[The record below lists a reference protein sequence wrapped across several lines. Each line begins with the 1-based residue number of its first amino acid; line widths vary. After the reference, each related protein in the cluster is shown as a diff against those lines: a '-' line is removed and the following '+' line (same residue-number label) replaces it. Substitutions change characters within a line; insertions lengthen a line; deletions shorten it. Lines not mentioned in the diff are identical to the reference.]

1 MGDKGIQKKSAVK
14 KLTSNRQFGIVLVL
28 AVMVIFLSI
37 VSSVFLTPGN
47 LLSVLNQASV
57 KGVVAVGMTFIIIMG
72 GIDLSVG
79 SILSLSAMFTADIL
93 MKQGIGAL
101 PTALLAA
108 LAVGLLCGFVN
119 GFLIAQFDL
128 QPFLVTMGTM
138 NVFRGLDYLYSGAI
152 SIRGLPKE
160 WIAFWNSSV
169 PWAAVIFCVII
180 LIMLFVIKNTR
191 YSRYVYA
198 IGGNEDATMLSGIN
212 TRKIKIITYMI
223 NGLLC
228 ALAGIL
234 YVGRM
239 ASAEANAG
247 MGYELDAIAAAAI
260 GGASL
265 AGGRGSMIGTLL
277 GTIILAVLANGLTL
291 LSVQSFYQVIMTGAI
306 IIIAILVDKFT
317 NQ

>member
-1 MGDKGIQKKSAVK
+1 MGHTSAQKKVTIK
-14 KLTSNRQFGIVLVL
+14 NLTSNRQFGIILVL
-28 AVMVIFLSI
+28 AAMVIFLSFT
-37 VSSVFLTPGN
+37 SEVFFTPGN
-47 LLSVLNQASV
+47 LLSILNQASV
-57 KGVVAVGMTFIIIMG
+57 KGTIAVGMTFVIIMG

-93 MKQGIGAL
+93 MKNGIHAL
-101 PTALLAA
+101 PLALLASLGTG
-108 LAVGLLCGFVN
+108 LACGFVN

-138 NVFRGLDYLYSGAI
+138 NIFRGLDYLYSGAV

-160 WIAFWNSSV
+160 WISYWNSAV
-169 PWAAVIFCVII
+169 PWAAIIFGAVVAIMIFII
-180 LIMLFVIKNTR
+180 KKTK

-198 IGGNEDATMLSGIN
+198 IGGNEDATRLSGVH
-212 TRKIKIITYMI
+212 TRKIKILTYMLS
-223 NGLLC
+223 GLLC
-228 ALAGIL
+228 AIAGLL

-265 AGGRGSMIGTLL
+265 AGGRGSLVGTLL
-277 GTIILAVLANGLTL
+277 GAIILTVLANGLTL
-291 LSVQSFYQVIMTGAI
+291 LNVQSFYQVIMTGAI

-317 NQ
+317 NK

>member
-1 MGDKGIQKKSAVK
+1 MVHTSTQKKVTIK
-14 KLTSNRQFGIVLVL
+14 NLTSNRQFGIILVL
-28 AVMVIFLSI
+28 AAMVIFLSFT
-37 VSSVFLTPGN
+37 SEVFFTPGN
-47 LLSVLNQASV
+47 LLSILNQASV
-57 KGVVAVGMTFIIIMG
+57 KGTIAVGMTFVIIMG

-93 MKQGIGAL
+93 MKNGIHAL
-101 PTALLAA
+101 PLALLASLGTG
-108 LAVGLLCGFVN
+108 LACGFVN

-138 NVFRGLDYLYSGAI
+138 NIFRGLDYLYSGAV

-160 WIAFWNSSV
+160 WISYWNSVV
-169 PWAAVIFCVII
+169 PWAAIIFGVVVAIMIFII
-180 LIMLFVIKNTR
+180 KKTK

-198 IGGNEDATMLSGIN
+198 IGGNEDATRLSGVHTRRIKILTYMLS
-212 TRKIKIITYMI
+212 
-223 NGLLC
+223 GLLC
-228 ALAGIL
+228 AVAGLL

-265 AGGRGSMIGTLL
+265 AGGRGSLVGTLL
-277 GTIILAVLANGLTL
+277 GAIILTVLANGLTL
-291 LSVQSFYQVIMTGAI
+291 LNVQSFYQVIMTGAI
-306 IIIAILVDKFT
+306 IIIAILVDKLT
-317 NQ
+317 NK

>member
-1 MGDKGIQKKSAVK
+1 MGHTSAQKKVTIK
-14 KLTSNRQFGIVLVL
+14 NLTSNRQFGIILVL
-28 AVMVIFLSI
+28 AAMVIFLSFT
-37 VSSVFLTPGN
+37 SEVFFTPGN
-47 LLSVLNQASV
+47 LLSILNQASV
-57 KGVVAVGMTFIIIMG
+57 KGTIAVGMTFVIIMG

-93 MKQGIGAL
+93 MKNGIHAL
-101 PTALLAA
+101 PLALLASLGTG
-108 LAVGLLCGFVN
+108 LACGFVN

-138 NVFRGLDYLYSGAI
+138 NIFRGLDYLYSGAV

-160 WIAFWNSSV
+160 WISYWNSAV
-169 PWAAVIFCVII
+169 PWAAIIFGAVVAVMIF
-180 LIMLFVIKNTR
+180 LIKKTK

-198 IGGNEDATMLSGIN
+198 IGGNEDATRLSGVY
-212 TRKIKIITYMI
+212 TRKIKILTYML

-228 ALAGIL
+228 AIAGLL

-265 AGGRGSMIGTLL
+265 AGGRGSLIGTLL
-277 GTIILAVLANGLTL
+277 GAIILTVLANGLTL
-291 LSVQSFYQVIMTGAI
+291 LNVQSFYQVIMTGAI

-317 NQ
+317 NK